1 MIRGTFL
8 AALACASLGL
18 AQVGQTAAPQ
28 QQPPAQQQPAQQL
41 TPEQQQAQAKRK
53 SENRD
58 AAEKAREVIRAMGLK
73 PGMTVADIDTG
84 IGFMLPFLSRN
95 VGADGRVIAEDSSA
109 DLLIG
114 ARQLAENQKLQ
125 NIDFVKGAADDPNLP
140 EGKVD
145 AALLM
150 NVYHR
155 LTAPQ
160 KMLAAIS
167 KALKPDGRLVLVEP
181 YKAGYLPS
189 AGAPMENIRFD
200 MPELIREVEAND
212 FRVVAE
218 SERVK
223 NVDYLLVLE
232 KKQVSK

>member
-1 MIRGTFL
+1 MAT
-8 AALACASLGL
+8 
-18 AQVGQTAAPQ
+18 AQAGQTAAP
-28 QQPPAQQQPAQQL
+28 PQQQPAQQL
-41 TPEQQQAQAKRK
+41 TPEQQQAQATRK
-53 SENRD
+53 LENRE

-95 VGADGRVIAEDSSA
+95 VGADGRVIAEDSSI
-109 DLLIG
+109 DLLAG

-125 NIDFVKGAADDPNLP
+125 NINFVKGAADDPNLP
-140 EGKVD
+140 EAKVD
-145 AALLM
+145 VALLM

-155 LTAPQ
+155 LAAPQ

-181 YKAGYLPS
+181 YKNASGAGSP
-189 AGAPMENIRFD
+189 PENIRFD
-200 MPELIREVEAND
+200 MPELIREVEANH